1 MVTQSQKAISD
12 RGEMKLG
19 ELLVGMRSIRI
30 TAQKDGTEAGL
41 GVPEAESV
49 TKDELFEAVRVAH
62 QKESLGRDTIHGLW
76 KQCHLL

>member
-19 ELLVGMRSIRI
+19 ELLIGMRSIRI
-30 TAQKDGTEAGL
+30 TSWKDGTGAGL

-49 TKDELFEAVRVAH
+49 TKDELFEAH
-62 QKESLGRDTIHGLW
+62 QRDSFGRDNIHGPW